1 MNDSSDS
8 VKLTMHE
15 TQGCLVAPIQE
26 ELSRESA
33 LRVQRKILE
42 RTHSKSLKGV
52 VIDLA
57 GVQVIDRVLWNILA
71 NTACMIEMLGYHSVI
86 TGLNPGVVA
95 SIIDLDLSLGKVT
108 TALRIEDGLKLLAST
123 SASVVEENSG
133 VEEEVEEYL
142 GKMVQE
148 GADIESL

>member
-1 MNDSSDS
+1 MNDFSDS
-8 VKLTMHE
+8 IKLTMHE

-26 ELSRESA
+26 ELSKEFA
-33 LRVQRKILE
+33 LHVQRKILE

-71 NTACMIEMLGYHSVI
+71 NTARMIEMLGYHCVI

-95 SIIDLDLSLGKVT
+95 SIIDLDLNLGEVV
-108 TALRIEDGLKLLAST
+108 TALRIEDGLKILVST
-123 SASVVEENSG
+123 SASVVEKSSG

-142 GKMVQE
+142 GKM
-148 GADIESL
+148 L